1 MALAVGFA
9 FLAALGLSSGT
20 ILIRLGTQ
28 RVSPP
33 TATFLAVVVGT
44 VVAVSL
50 ALALNPSEMWGL
62 PPQAFGWFA
71 VLAALGYMLARLLN
85 YSAISMIGAAR
96 VAPMGSMAPL
106 FAVIL
111 AVAILGE
118 RPNLLVG
125 LGTPVIV
132 SGLALALTGGT
143 PASHRG
149 RPDPGGRLGYLLA
162 FASSSTFG
170 GRDVVSRHVVTNVA
184 SPLVTSAFALA
195 LGSAMLLILTHR
207 DLMRSFRHVPISHLG
222 ICALAGLSQGLA
234 SICIFQALSR
244 APVTVVSPIYASTPL
259 FTLAMA
265 HFLLQRLESV
275 TLLLVVGTLLSVGGV
290 VMVILGA
297 AD

>member
-9 FLAALGLSSGT
+9 FLAAFGLSSGT

-28 RVSPP
+28 RISPP
-33 TATFLAVVVGT
+33 TATFLAVSVGT
-44 VVAVSL
+44 VVAVIL
-50 ALALNPSEMWGL
+50 ALALSRSEMWGL
-62 PPQAFGWFA
+62 PLKAFGWFA
-71 VLAALGYMLARLLN
+71 ALAAMGYLLARLLN

-96 VAPMGSMAPL
+96 VAPMGSVAPM

-132 SGLALALTGGT
+132 SGLALAVTGGT
-143 PASHRG
+143 PASHSG
-149 RPDPGGRLGYLLA
+149 RLDSGSRLGYLLA

-170 GRDVVSRHVVTNVA
+170 GRDVVSRHVVTDVA

-195 LGSAMLLILTHR
+195 IGSAMLLILTHR
-207 DLMRSFRHVPISHLG
+207 DLLRGLRRVPVGYIG

-244 APVTVVSPIYASTPL
+244 APVTVVSPIYACTPL
-259 FTLAMA
+259 FTLVMA
-265 HFLLQRLESV
+265 HFLLQRLEAV

-297 AD
+297 AG